1 MREII
6 INKNEAGQRFD
17 KLLFKYFNAAPASFV
32 YKMLRKKNI
41 TLNNKKSDGKD
52 KLVVGD
58 CVKIFMTDE
67 TIDKFRSDK
76 NIEISKKAKLKKSL
90 DVVYEDG
97 NVIIVNK
104 PAGVLSQK
112 ADKNDIS
119 MNEYI
124 IEYLL
129 DTNQISK
136 NELETFKPGICN
148 RLDRNT
154 SGLLIA
160 GKSLTGLQIM
170 SDMLKDRS
178 FGKYYITIVSGKISG
193 KTNIKGYLA
202 KDTKSNKVKIYDKP
216 LNESSYIETEYESL
230 KTNGKYTILK
240 VKLITGKPHQIRA
253 HLASVNHPIIG
264 DTKYGSREINE
275 MFRKKCNLKYQL
287 LHAWQLKFE
296 DMPNELKELNHKTIE
311 AKIPKVFEKVF
322 DEIEMNL
329 N

>member
-52 KLVVGD
+52 KLAVGD

-67 TIDKFRSDK
+67 TIDKFRSSK
-76 NIEISKKAKLKKSL
+76 NIEASGKATHKISL
-90 DVVYEDG
+90 DVVYEDE
-97 NVIIVNK
+97 NIIIVNK

-112 ADKNDIS
+112 AKKNDIS

-129 DTNQISK
+129 DTKQLSE

-160 GKSLTGLQIM
+160 GKSLLGLQVM
-170 SDMLKDRS
+170 SDMLKDRT
-178 FGKYYITIVSGKISG
+178 FGKYYITVVSGEING
-193 KTNIKGYLA
+193 KTKIKGYLT
-202 KDTKSNKVKIYDKP
+202 KYSKSNKVKIYDKP
-216 LNESSYIETEYESL
+216 LKESSYIETEYECL

-253 HLASVNHPIIG
+253 HLASVRHPIIG
-264 DTKYGSREINE
+264 DTKYGRADINE
-275 MFRKKCNLKYQL
+275 IFRKKCGVKFQL
-287 LHAWQLKFE
+287 LHAWQLKFDE
-296 DMPNELKELNHKTIE
+296 MPDELKNLKQKTFE
-311 AKIPKVFEKVF
+311 AKIPQLFENVFS
-322 DEIEMNL
+322 EIGLNL
-329 N
+329 

>member
-52 KLVVGD
+52 KLAVGD

-67 TIDKFRSDK
+67 TIDKFRSSK
-76 NIEISKKAKLKKSL
+76 NIEASGKATHKFSL
-90 DVVYEDG
+90 DVVYEDE

-112 ADKNDIS
+112 AKKNDIS

-129 DTNQISK
+129 DTKQLSE

-160 GKSLTGLQIM
+160 GKSLLGLQVM
-170 SDMLKDRS
+170 SDMLKDRT
-178 FGKYYITIVSGKISG
+178 FGKYYITVVSGEING
-193 KTNIKGYLA
+193 KTKIKGYLT
-202 KDTKSNKVKIYDKP
+202 KDSKYNKVKIYDKP
-216 LNESSYIETEYESL
+216 LKESSYIETEYECL

-253 HLASVNHPIIG
+253 HLASVRHPIIG
-264 DTKYGSREINE
+264 DTKYGRADINE
-275 MFRKKCNLKYQL
+275 IFRKKCGVKYQL
-287 LHAWQLKFE
+287 LHAWQLKFDE
-296 DMPNELKELNHKTIE
+296 MPDELKKLKQKTFE
-311 AKIPKVFEKVF
+311 AKIPQLFENVL
-322 DEIEMNL
+322 NL
-329 N
+329 

>member
-52 KLVVGD
+52 KLAVGD

-67 TIDKFRSDK
+67 TIDKFRSSK
-76 NIEISKKAKLKKSL
+76 NIEASGKAMHKISL
-90 DVVYEDG
+90 DVVYEDE

-112 ADKNDIS
+112 AKKNDIS

-129 DTNQISK
+129 DTKQLSE

-160 GKSLTGLQIM
+160 GKSLLGLQVM
-170 SDMLKDRS
+170 SDMLKDRT
-178 FGKYYITIVSGKISG
+178 FGKYYITVVSGKING
-193 KTNIKGYLA
+193 KTKIKGYLT
-202 KDTKSNKVKIYDKP
+202 KDSKSNKVKIYDKP
-216 LNESSYIETEYESL
+216 LEGSSYIETEYECL

-253 HLASVNHPIIG
+253 HLASVKHPIIG
-264 DTKYGSREINE
+264 DTKYGRADINE
-275 MFRKKCNLKYQL
+275 IFRKKCGVKYQL
-287 LHAWQLKFE
+287 LHAWQLKFDE
-296 DMPNELKELNHKTIE
+296 MPDEFKKIEHKTFE
-311 AKIPKVFEKVF
+311 AKIPQLFENVFS
-322 DEIEMNL
+322 EIGLNL
-329 N
+329 

>member
-6 INKNEAGQRFD
+6 IHKNEAGQRFD

-52 KLVVGD
+52 KLAVGD

-67 TIDKFRSDK
+67 TIDKFRSSK
-76 NIEISKKAKLKKSL
+76 NIEASGKATHKFSL
-90 DVVYEDG
+90 DVVYEDE

-112 ADKNDIS
+112 AKKNDIS

-129 DTNQISK
+129 DTKQLSE

-160 GKSLTGLQIM
+160 GKSLLGLQVM
-170 SDMLKDRS
+170 SDMLKDRT
-178 FGKYYITIVSGKISG
+178 FGKYYITVVSGEING
-193 KTNIKGYLA
+193 KTKIKGYLT
-202 KDTKSNKVKIYDKP
+202 KDSKYNKVKIYDKP
-216 LNESSYIETEYESL
+216 LKESSYIETEYECL

-253 HLASVNHPIIG
+253 HLASVRHPIIG
-264 DTKYGSREINE
+264 DTKYGRADINE
-275 MFRKKCNLKYQL
+275 IFRKKCGVKYQL
-287 LHAWQLKFE
+287 LHAWQLKFDE
-296 DMPNELKELNHKTIE
+296 MPDELKKLKQKTFE
-311 AKIPKVFEKVF
+311 AKIPQLFENVFS
-322 DEIEMNL
+322 EIGLNL
-329 N
+329 